1 MKNLS
6 RVVLAVLVPAAFV
19 TAVSGQ
25 EAKVE
30 IKPEVGGCNTE
41 FAKFL
46 VDHQVSDSR
55 SVTQADKRV
64 RILTRSAD
72 FLWKLDQANA
82 RSYFSEA
89 FKVAS
94 DHFAEK
100 GFESKQEK
108 GGLITQVPDHRFEVI
123 RAIAN
128 KDGEWAKRLIEQVL
142 KEYEKNAAERKAL
155 DERREIDSIMYIAT
169 QSVKVNPDLSRHLF
183 RRIMKLPL
191 DVHWYFALYSVAA
204 GDRSFADDLYAE
216 LLAVYR
222 NETPRRLLFLS
233 AYPFANAKIFGLD
246 RFHYGTTFPENFQP
260 NPAQQQRFVDVF
272 LRRIVTYASDPE
284 NLIKPAEKNYQPEA
298 LYMVTALQE
307 LEPLII
313 ERFPNMLQRFT
324 EARSLASA
332 MLNAEMKKTITEK
345 EKWNEGLSTGF
356 DERLKQLEKAD
367 EEGKL
372 TDFMIVQLLIWG
384 ESKKTE
390 PQFAK
395 IEPWLDKIKD
405 ESVRKSTTS
414 YFWFLRSKLAVEEK
428 RLEDANRFALKV
440 PEPEH
445 RAILSFDIAEAQLK
459 DLNEAASVYQ
469 TLAEVGKV
477 ARQSENSI
485 AKARVLLGLAN
496 LYERVNHIFALDELS
511 DAIKVI
517 NRLENPDIMTS
528 SIHRQISG
536 KGFSFFAV
544 FTMPGYDL
552 ESTFRVISKND
563 FDMALSNA
571 KALEDKYFRTLAVI
585 AVAQNCI
592 DRPKPKP
599 AAKTSN

>member
-390 PQFAK
+390 AQFAK